1 MLTKQQEEVVALY
14 NQGLTLYKARKFKE
28 AREIFL
34 KGLQILPEDGPSKL
48 YVDRCDAYIKDP
60 PGEDWDGVYVMKT
73 K

>member
-14 NQGLTLYKARKFKE
+14 NQGLGLYKARKFKE
-28 AREIFL
+28 ARETFL

-48 YVDRCDAYIKDP
+48 YVERCDAYIKDP